1 MYSGATSKPRSP
13 TSNLPS
19 VFEGRRSSA
28 GALSSVTTFSSPSS
42 PRSPKFPAAVTS
54 TPPRPVP
61 STVDVRRP
69 NTSSPYASSTQND
82 MDVPISDPAFVEQVD
97 ALEEELRDI
106 SSELAASIRREIEL
120 EDLVDQLRAE
130 AGENGERGR
139 RTSDYFSDEG
149 TGSTR
154 DGDAKEMEFQKL
166 QRQAEQ
172 GQAQL
177 RLRLTQKIQTER
189 LRRKALETQVR
200 KLDRLAQRSFEP
212 RNLSE
217 EAAGSVKRLEVT
229 LEETRRRLRE
239 ERHMKENYED
249 LLTALR
255 AEIEGHRNERDNL
268 REEVVPRMRAHIEG
282 LESEVSELQSLRYE
296 HSRIQQELQ
305 LLRESQSNLFARP
318 RRRSIGAVQASPTF
332 DMIAEE
338 SLSPPARS
346 GPSNPPLAPRPSIAG
361 TATGPRHSR
370 RSSLTRSSSLRERES
385 RDSLADRV
393 KDIEAQRDA
402 LHQALRSLLDRH
414 EYQNREHTKRVR
426 ALEMERDRAL
436 SGATRKGYDRE
447 VSNLRDEINHL
458 RRRADDAL
466 EQKWQCEKGLGG
478 LKKDLDRAEQ
488 ETTSLRTL
496 LHEHDILVPEP
507 GAAGSGPGSG
517 SGSGPPSEARM
528 RSGSVSSA
536 SLEKAYRELQATHS
550 LALARIQA
558 LERGDHGTPTLEEAN
573 AETQRTMRLLKL
585 SISNAEAERDA
596 AQRQAEQ
603 FRLQAESLLEA
614 GKDHAND
621 EMSLSEQL
629 QASAARVE
637 ELAVQVRQQLESNN
651 QLRNR
656 LAEAIA
662 RGERQ
667 QKASAARIT
676 EMQGKLKSL
685 EDQLTVAQQHTEET
699 VAKHEDEVRQ
709 MRDNHSAHLQRLPTG
724 VRMSG
729 TVNNLLMLPQHGAA
743 AYGRSLYSP
752 PPPIS
757 LASSP
762 RKGSVATS
770 TGIPPPLSVA
780 ASSSSSSSSSSTAT
794 ATATAMAKRT
804 SIFSVRSPRLD
815 MTSSGAGMSMT
826 ELSKTEDLEG
836 RVEDLEQAL
845 SDADR
850 EMGEVV
856 SRMNMAQIEVME
868 LQSQR

>member
-1 MYSGATSKPRSP
+1 
-13 TSNLPS
+13 
-19 VFEGRRSSA
+19 
-28 GALSSVTTFSSPSS
+28 
-42 PRSPKFPAAVTS
+42 
-54 TPPRPVP
+54 
-61 STVDVRRP
+61 
-69 NTSSPYASSTQND
+69 
-82 MDVPISDPAFVEQVD
+82 MDVPISDPAFVEHVD

-120 EDLVDQLRAE
+120 EDLVDQLRVE

-149 TGSTR
+149 TSSTR
-154 DGDAKEMEFQKL
+154 DGDAKEMDFQKL
-166 QRQAEQ
+166 QRKAEQ

-177 RLRLTQKIQTER
+177 RLRLTQRIQTER

-200 KLDRLAQRSFEP
+200 KLDQLAQQSFEP
-212 RNLSE
+212 RNLSD
-217 EAAGSVKRLEVT
+217 EAAGRVKRLEVT

-255 AEIEGHRNERDNL
+255 AEIEEHRNERDNI
-268 REEVVPRMRAHIEG
+268 REEVVPRMRAHIKG
-282 LESEVSELQSLRYE
+282 LESEASELQTLRYE

-305 LLRESQSNLFARP
+305 LLRESQTDLFAQP
-318 RRRSIGAVQASPTF
+318 RRRSIGAVQPSPTF

-338 SLSPPARS
+338 SSSPPARS
-346 GPSNPPLAPRPSIAG
+346 GPLNPPPLAPRPSIAG
-361 TATGPRHSR
+361 TPTGARHPR

-402 LHQALRSLLDRH
+402 LHQALKSLLDRH
-414 EYQNREHTKRVR
+414 EYQNREHTKRIK

-488 ETTSLRTL
+488 ETSSLRTL
-496 LHEHDILVPEP
+496 LHEHDILVPDQS
-507 GAAGSGPGSG
+507 AAGSGSASG
-517 SGSGPPSEARM
+517 SI
-528 RSGSVSSA
+528 SSA

-558 LERGDHGTPTLEEAN
+558 LERGDHGTPTLAEAN
-573 AETQRTMRLLKL
+573 AETQRTMQLLKM

-603 FRLQAESLLEA
+603 FRLQAESLREA
-614 GKDHAND
+614 GKDHASD

-709 MRDNHSAHLQRLPTG
+709 MRENHNTHLQRLPTTG

-729 TVNNLLMLPQHGAA
+729 TASNFLMLPQHAA
-743 AYGRSLYSP
+743 GAYGRSLYSP
-752 PPPIS
+752 PPPFS

-770 TGIPPPLSVA
+770 TGGGPPAGLSPSTGIPLPLSL
-780 ASSSSSSSSSSTAT
+780 SSSSSSNAT
-794 ATATAMAKRT
+794 AIAKRT

-815 MTSSGAGMSMT
+815 MTSSGAGMSMM

-836 RVEDLEQAL
+836 RVEDLERAL